1 VDVFPDGVAYPST
14 GEEVR
19 ELMGYAQKVGAV
31 VIPYGGGTSV
41 VGHITPQAGGNP
53 ILTVDLG
60 RMNRLIAL
68 DDRSRTA
75 TFGPGAAGPEVEAQL
90 RAHRYTLGHYPQSFE
105 FSTLGGWVATRS
117 TGQCSLGYG
126 RIEQLFAG
134 GRMETP
140 SGTLI
145 LPPFPASAAGP
156 DLRELVLG
164 SEGRMGVLTEVVV
177 RIRPLPEHEQ
187 VRILFFPDWDSGL
200 KGVRRAVQK
209 GLPLTMMRL
218 SSPRETETQL
228 VLAGNPRLVGLLKGF
243 LGRCGAGEGKSMV
256 TLGADS
262 SSGPCRR
269 WFRSTQRI
277 MDRTVGNPVGRYLG
291 RQWLKHRFLTP
302 YLRNALWEHGYGV
315 DTFESAAGW
324 DKVEVLMAR
333 MEGALES
340 ALQEEEERVHVFSH
354 LSHLY
359 PQGASIYTTCI
370 FRLDP
375 SFGRSLERWR
385 RLKAAVS
392 EAIVSGGGTI
402 SHQHG
407 VGTDHAPYLK
417 AEKGALGIGAIQRL
431 VAHFDPS
438 GMMNP
443 GKLVR

>member
-1 VDVFPDGVAYPST
+1 
-14 GEEVR
+14 
-19 ELMGYAQKVGAV
+19 
-31 VIPYGGGTSV
+31 
-41 VGHITPQAGGNP
+41 
-53 ILTVDLG
+53 
-60 RMNRLIAL
+60 
-68 DDRSRTA
+68 
-75 TFGPGAAGPEVEAQL
+75 
-90 RAHRYTLGHYPQSFE
+90 
-105 FSTLGGWVATRS
+105 
-117 TGQCSLGYG
+117 
-126 RIEQLFAG
+126 
-134 GRMETP
+134 
-140 SGTLI
+140 
-145 LPPFPASAAGP
+145 
-156 DLRELVLG
+156 
-164 SEGRMGVLTEVVV
+164 
-177 RIRPLPEHEQ
+177 
-187 VRILFFPDWDSGL
+187 
-200 KGVRRAVQK
+200 
-209 GLPLTMMRL
+209 
-218 SSPRETETQL
+218 
-228 VLAGNPRLVGLLKGF
+228 
-243 LGRCGAGEGKSMV
+243 
-256 TLGADS
+256 
-262 SSGPCRR
+262 
-269 WFRSTQRI
+269 
-277 MDRTVGNPVGRYLG
+277 
-291 RQWLKHRFLTP
+291 LKHRFLTP